1 MGYLTAH
8 LRLSTLVVNRQF
20 FVPLFLNNWLIFGPP
35 KKNNDEFKHI
45 SFATPESDFT
55 APTFEEFIKL
65 FGL

>member
-1 MGYLTAH
+1 MGYLATH

-20 FVPLFLNNWLIFGPP
+20 FIPLFLNNWLIFGPP
-35 KKNNDEFKHI
+35 KKNNDEFKNI